1 MKSHRERRNKRF
13 QWLIPQKTIFLVTG
27 FALLLVLWVLSW
39 AETIAGGALGQVLAG
54 ISMLSH
60 LDQLLKGLFHLADA
74 VYFVTFVGVFL
85 FATTQRVEAY
95 RWR

>member
-1 MKSHRERRNKRF
+1 MTEN
-13 QWLIPQKTIFLVTG
+13 QIVALVTS

-39 AETIAGGALGQVLAG
+39 AETIAGGVLGQVLAG
-54 ISMLSH
+54 VSMLSH

-74 VYFVTFVGVFL
+74 VYFLTFVGVFL

>member
-1 MKSHRERRNKRF
+1 M
-13 QWLIPQKTIFLVTG
+13 
-27 FALLLVLWVLSW
+27 
-39 AETIAGGALGQVLAG
+39 ETLGQVLAG

-74 VYFVTFVGVFL
+74 VYFITFVGVFL